1 MSRGTRLWIA
11 CALLAL
17 STAVAGLGPARAASP
32 SILVQSTTSTENS
45 GLFDH
50 ILPAF
55 TAKTGIDVRVVAVG
69 TGQALGNA
77 RRGDGDVVLVHSPAD
92 EIRFYDEGW
101 GILYCRVMYND
112 FVIVGPHDDPAG
124 IRGLEDA
131 AEALRRIAAAGAP
144 FVSRGDRSGTHRK
157 ELELWRAAGLDP
169 AGERAPWYLESGAG
183 MGETLNIAAGR
194 GAYTLTDRGTWLS
207 FANRGDLE
215 VLVEGDP
222 RLFNPYGV
230 MVVNPE
236 RHPHVHFE
244 EARAFRDWLVSP
256 EGQRAIAS
264 FRVHGERL
272 FHPAARCGDPRE
284 IATSP
289 PSP

>member
-1 MSRGTRLWIA
+1 MIRRRP
-11 CALLAL
+11 CALLVAL
-17 STAVAGLGPARAASP
+17 AVMLGTGAPAPASERA
-32 SILVQSTTSTENS
+32 IVLQSTTSTDNS
-45 GLFDH
+45 GLFEH
-50 ILPAF
+50 ILPLF
-55 TAKTGIDVRVVAVG
+55 TAKTGIEVRVVAVG
-69 TGQALGNA
+69 TGQALENA
-77 RRGDGDVVLVHSPAD
+77 RRGDGDAVLVHSPAD
-92 EIRFYDEGW
+92 EIRFYEEGW

-112 FVIVGPHDDPAG
+112 FVIVGPRADPAD
-124 IRGLEDA
+124 IRGLRDA
-131 AEALRRIAAAGAP
+131 VAALRRIARARAP
-144 FVSRGDRSGTHRK
+144 FVSRGDRSGTHRR
-157 ELELWRAAGLDP
+157 ELALWREAGLDP
-169 AGERAPWYLESGAG
+169 AGTRAPWYLESGAG
-183 MGETLNIAAGR
+183 MGATLNIAAGR

-207 FANRGDLE
+207 FGNRADLE

-236 RHPHVHFE
+236 RHPHVRFA
-244 EARAFRDWLVSP
+244 EAKAFRDWLVSP

-264 FRVHGERL
+264 FRLRGERL